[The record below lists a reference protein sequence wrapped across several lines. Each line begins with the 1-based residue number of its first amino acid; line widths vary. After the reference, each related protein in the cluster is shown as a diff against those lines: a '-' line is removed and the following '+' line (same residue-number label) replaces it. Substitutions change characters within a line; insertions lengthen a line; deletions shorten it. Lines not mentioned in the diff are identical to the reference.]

1 MMLWIQGAFP
11 VAEARLH
18 NCLAQEHRR
27 SVLAVPQEVHINPDL
42 GTVWLSVQRQAPN
55 FSFRKSNR
63 RLVVIIP
70 SLWLYPVFTKPL

>member
-1 MMLWIQGAFP
+1 MTLWIQGAFP

-42 GTVWLSVQRQAPN
+42 GTFGSQHSAKLQISRCESPTDVWS
-55 FSFRKSNR
+55 
-63 RLVVIIP
+63 
-70 SLWLYPVFTKPL
+70 